1 MALYLRE
8 NLTFETAKIQLVEGK
23 DGKELY
29 MEGICIQGGVKN
41 ANERVYPVS
50 EITNAVKT
58 LNEQIKEGNSV
69 LGEVD
74 HPDDLKIN
82 LDRVCHM
89 ITNMWMDGP
98 NGYGKLKIL
107 PTPMGELVKTM
118 LQSGVR
124 LGVSSRGSG
133 NVDPHNGHVS
143 DFEIVT
149 VDVVAQPSA
158 PNAYPKAIYEGLM
171 NMKYGHQILE
181 MARESGKDD
190 KIQKYLKDEVSR
202 LIKDLKIQE
211 NRMLDAIKPLLDS
224 DLVNEDTRQAIAE
237 QWEAKLSEAKETV
250 RAELREEFAQRYEHD
265 KTVMVEAL
273 DKMVTEGLTSE
284 LSALNEEKKAL
295 AEDRVK
301 FAKSMTENA
310 NKFNNFMVTKLSEEL
325 RELRKDRKVQV
336 EGFEKL
342 ESFVVGALAEE
353 IKEFA
358 ADKKDLV
365 ESKVRLVR
373 DARGQLEALKSKFI
387 KESAKKMSATVS
399 THLKAELSQL
409 QEDIK
414 IARENNFG
422 RRIFEAYATEFGATH
437 LNENAEVRKLS
448 ELIAAKDKQ
457 LAEAIQAQTQAK
469 KLVESKDHE
478 IKVIREANERDA
490 TLDELLSP
498 LNDEKRAVMTNLLEN
513 VQTSRLKNAFE
524 KYLPAVLSEAKATK
538 KADSLVEATG
548 NKSAKAVE
556 ATSNTNNVV
565 ELKRLAGL

>member
-8 NLTFETAKIQLVEGK
+8 NLTFETAQIQLVEGK

-181 MARESGKDD
+181 MARESGSND

-202 LIKDLKIQE
+202 LIKDLKI
-211 NRMLDAIKPLLDS
+211 
-224 DLVNEDTRQAIAE
+224 
-237 QWEAKLSEAKETV
+237 
-250 RAELREEFAQRYEHD
+250 
-265 KTVMVEAL
+265 
-273 DKMVTEGLTSE
+273 
-284 LSALNEEKKAL
+284 
-295 AEDRVK
+295 
-301 FAKSMTENA
+301 
-310 NKFNNFMVTKLSEEL
+310 
-325 RELRKDRKVQV
+325 
-336 EGFEKL
+336 
-342 ESFVVGALAEE
+342 
-353 IKEFA
+353 
-358 ADKKDLV
+358 
-365 ESKVRLVR
+365 
-373 DARGQLEALKSKFI
+373 
-387 KESAKKMSATVS
+387 
-399 THLKAELSQL
+399 
-409 QEDIK
+409 
-414 IARENNFG
+414 
-422 RRIFEAYATEFGATH
+422 
-437 LNENAEVRKLS
+437 
-448 ELIAAKDKQ
+448 
-457 LAEAIQAQTQAK
+457 
-469 KLVESKDHE
+469 
-478 IKVIREANERDA
+478 
-490 TLDELLSP
+490 
-498 LNDEKRAVMTNLLEN
+498 
-513 VQTSRLKNAFE
+513 
-524 KYLPAVLSEAKATK
+524 
-538 KADSLVEATG
+538 
-548 NKSAKAVE
+548 
-556 ATSNTNNVV
+556 
-565 ELKRLAGL
+565 